1 MSFRQL
7 ARAAILLA
15 LTTFFSSESLRAA
28 TSAQPAA
35 SNSSA
40 TAPTAALQFSPPD
53 HAKLP
58 VPSFKVQRHDNLVYL
73 DQPADAKRQAL
84 DLCRPVGVKDA
95 PVLLFVHG
103 GGWVFGNRDQ
113 VAYHQLCDAL
123 AARGVVTASV
133 GYRLTPAV
141 KHPAPVEDVAAAVA
155 WVHRHAAD

>member
-141 KHPAPVEDVAAAVA
+141 KHPAHVEDVAAAVA